1 MAMPYMR
8 EPYKP
13 FFGHLKDDIN
23 YSHCK
28 NIHEL
33 RAVVDDY
40 IDHYNQERGQWS
52 QKKLL
57 PVSYREQY
65 LLNV

>member
-1 MAMPYMR
+1 M
-8 EPYKP
+8 
-13 FFGHLKDDIN
+13 N
-23 YSHCK
+23 YHHCK

-40 IDHYNQERGQWS
+40 IDYYNHERGQWNL
-52 QKKLL
+52 KKLP

-65 LLNV
+65 LLDVS